1 MPPID
6 DEDALR
12 RGYRIRVLG
21 YQCRPSRELEAS
33 FQPFGYRQTT
43 VRLQPNNWT
52 AIAEFKPLKKQS
64 LSI

>member
-1 MPPID
+1 
-6 DEDALR
+6 
-12 RGYRIRVLG
+12 LG